1 MTESSGTTIVAIRF
15 KDGVLIASDKQTTV
29 GMMVYH
35 NKAQKLHQ
43 ITDNILIGAA
53 GLVGDIQALV
63 KILQANLKLKYLRSK
78 NEPTAEEA
86 ASFLSSLMNYY
97 KWFPFFTEVIV
108 VGKDND
114 DYNIYSIDEAGGLE
128 KFDNFTS
135 TGSGMVFALGVLET
149 EYKEN
154 ISEEEARELAKKA
167 ILAAIKRDLGSGYG
181 IEIWTLTKEGLKKE
195 LYQVKEELQKK

>member
-1 MTESSGTTIVAIRF
+1 MTESSGTTIVAIKF
-15 KDGVLIASDKQTTV
+15 KDGVLIASDKQATFGT
-29 GMMVYH
+29 MVSH
-35 NKAQKLHQ
+35 KKVQKLHQ
-43 ITDNILIGAA
+43 ITDNILMGAA

-86 ASFLSSLMNYY
+86 ANFLSTLMNYY
-97 KWFPFFTEVIV
+97 KWFPFFSEVII

-114 DYNIYSIDEAGGLE
+114 DYNIYEIDEAGGLE

-154 ISEEEARELAKKA
+154 MSEEEAKELAKKA

-195 LYQVKEELQKK
+195 LYEVKEELQKK

>member
-1 MTESSGTTIVAIRF
+1 MTESSGTTIVAIKF
-15 KDGVLIASDKQTTV
+15 KNGVLIASDRQTTA

-35 NKAQKLHQ
+35 KKTQKLHQ
-43 ITDNILIGAA
+43 ITDNILMGAA

-78 NEPTAEEA
+78 NQPTAEEA
-86 ASFLSSLMNYY
+86 ASFLSTLMNYY
-97 KWFPFFTEVIV
+97 KWFPFFSEVII

-154 ISEEEARELAKKA
+154 MSEEEAKELAKRA
-167 ILAAIKRDLGSGYG
+167 IMAAIKRDLGSGYG

-195 LYQVKEELQKK
+195 LYEVKEELQKK

>member
-154 ISEEEARELAKKA
+154 MSEEEARELAKKA

-195 LYQVKEELQKK
+195 LYQVKEEVQKK